1 MVTRRR
7 GRPDSSM
14 FRYPDPQLH
23 PLRLERIRRMRTG
36 GPLPTASAIGKR
48 RLALSLA
55 GWLLF
60 LTGLF
65 FVFF

>member
-7 GRPDSSM
+7 GRPDSRM

-23 PLRLERIRRMRTG
+23 SLRLEQIRRTRTG
-36 GPLPTASAIGKR
+36 GLLPTPSAIGKR

-55 GWLLF
+55 AWLLF